1 MIRKLA
7 VGAIL
12 SMALLA
18 CGGGQENG
26 EDGDAWRTPGTQT
39 ELRRA
44 MMAEIDSLETIVTA
58 DTFFTRKSASA
69 ELLAKYEKY
78 ASTFPGDQSKTPEY
92 LYKAGALARGI
103 GQPLQALRAYDLIL
117 RKYRDFER
125 NPEVAFLIAFTYDA
139 DMNNPELAR
148 ESYEEVVNRYPDDA
162 WAVQARQRLETIGMT
177 DEELIEFLMQQNG
190 GNL

>member
-1 MIRKLA
+1 MIRNTA
-7 VGAIL
+7 AIAIL
-12 SMALLA
+12 ILGTAS
-18 CGGGQENG
+18 CGENQSKS
-26 EDGDAWRTPGTQT
+26 EDGNSQTPITQT

-44 MMAEIDSLETIVTA
+44 KLAEIDSLERIVKA
-58 DTFFTRKSASA
+58 DTFFTQKSAAS

-103 GQPLQALRAYDLIL
+103 GQPLTALRAYDLIL
-117 RKYRDFER
+117 SKYGDFER
-125 NPEVAFLIAFTYDA
+125 NPEVAFLIAFTYDS

-148 ESYEEVVNRYPDDA
+148 ESYEEVVKRYPDDA
-162 WAVQARQRLETIGMT
+162 WATQARQRLQTIGMT
-177 DEELIEFLMQQNG
+177 DEELIEFLMQKNN